1 MQQEFQALLGVL
13 AGVALAAACGF
24 RVFVPMLVAGIAIRS
39 GAIQCAD
46 GFQWLGST
54 PALIALALAT
64 VLEIGAYYVPGLDH
78 LLDSI
83 ASPAAVVA
91 GTLVTASFVT
101 DVEPWFRWTLAAVAG
116 GGAAALVQG
125 ATVVAR
131 SASGMLTFGL
141 GNPVVSTAELC
152 GASVTSV
159 LAFVAPVIVLVAL
172 ALLVYWLVRRARRV
186 EPVATA

>member
-1 MQQEFQALLGVL
+1 MQNEFQTLLGIL
-13 AGVALAAACGF
+13 AGVGLSAACGF
-24 RVFVPMLVAGIAIRS
+24 RVFVPMLVAAIAIRS
-39 GAIQCAD
+39 GALQAAE

-54 PALIALALAT
+54 PALIALSVAT
-64 VLEIGAYYVPGLDH
+64 VLEVGAYYIPGLDH

-83 ASPAAVVA
+83 ATPAAVVA

-131 SASGMLTFGL
+131 SASGVFTFGL
-141 GNPVVSTAELC
+141 ANPLVATAELA
-152 GASVTSV
+152 GSAATSV
-159 LAFVAPVIVLVAL
+159 ASILAPVLVF
-172 ALLVYWLVRRARRV
+172 ALLVVAAVVVVRRLRR
-186 EPVATA
+186 PPAVAA